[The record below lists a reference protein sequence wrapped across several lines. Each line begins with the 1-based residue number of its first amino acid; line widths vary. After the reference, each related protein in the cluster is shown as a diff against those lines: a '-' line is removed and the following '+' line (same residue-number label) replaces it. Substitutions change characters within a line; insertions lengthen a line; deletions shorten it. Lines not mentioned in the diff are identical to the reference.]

1 MSELGAVS
9 SYALAVQEMQMSL
22 IKEQIETQ
30 QQMVEVLLDPDRSVP
45 VSKTVGQ
52 NVDMSL

>member
-1 MSELGAVS
+1 MAEIGALG

-30 QQMVEVLLDPDRSVP
+30 QQMIETLLDPDRSVP
-45 VSKTVGQ
+45 TSSTVGK
-52 NVDMSL
+52 NVDISL

>member
-22 IKEQIETQ
+22 IKEQIEAQ

-45 VSKTVGQ
+45 VSKIVGQ

>member
-22 IKEQIETQ
+22 IKEQIEAQ
-30 QQMVEVLLDPDRSVP
+30 QQMIEVLLDPDRSVP
-45 VSKTVGQ
+45 VSKIVGQ

>member
-22 IKEQIETQ
+22 IKEQIEAQ

-45 VSKTVGQ
+45 TSSTVGK
-52 NVDMSL
+52 NVDISL